1 MWCFVSHLLASVA
14 MISDE
19 AREVTGLGTVMA
31 SSVGDGG
38 DVGDELCEDMPEVT
52 PGTLVSI

>member
-1 MWCFVSHLLASVA
+1 M
-14 MISDE
+14 
-19 AREVTGLGTVMA
+19 GTVMA